1 MKGGEF
7 PAHPPI
13 GWEGTVM
20 SLHKTC
26 LRAAS
31 AIACLLVMSS
41 SPLAGAETP
50 AEFYGGRQ
58 VTLIVPTGPSGGYSV
73 YGQYLAHHLGNHL
86 PGKPTVVIKYMPGG
100 GGNTA
105 ANYLYKV
112 APKDGSVVAEM
123 FSTLP
128 VTQALHPAGADFDA
142 TKFSWLGS
150 IAPMIN
156 VVSVLHDAPAA
167 TLEDARKKP
176 VVIGATGKSADLYIY
191 PKLMNAILGTQFK
204 IVLGYADSGS
214 VLLAMESGEAQG
226 VAMGLEAW
234 RVTRPEW
241 VKDNKVVM
249 IAQNGLKRDDQIP
262 NVPTLVE
269 LARTPE
275 DKEVMEF
282 VAVPPVLGRAFAAP
296 PGIPQDRLA
305 ALRKAFEDTMKDPA
319 FVDELKARGLSI
331 QPTSG
336 PDVAALMARVKS
348 TPPAVVQRTKGML
361 GF

>member
-1 MKGGEF
+1 MKGRRSSRIAER
-7 PAHPPI
+7 I
-13 GWEGTVM
+13 GGSVM
-20 SLHKTC
+20 SSHKSLLH
-26 LRAAS
+26 AAL
-31 AIACLLVMSS
+31 AIACLLLTLGL
-41 SPLAGAETP
+41 PRAGAETP

-73 YGQYLAHHLGNHL
+73 YGQFLAHHLGNHL

-105 ANYLYKV
+105 ANYLYTV
-112 APKDGSVVAEM
+112 APKDGSVFAEM

-128 VTQALHPAGADFDA
+128 ITQALHPAGADFDA

-167 TLEDARKKP
+167 TLDGARKTP

-191 PKLMNAILGTQFK
+191 PKLMNAILGTRFK

-226 VAMGLEAW
+226 LAMGLEAW

-241 VKDNKVVM
+241 VKDKKVVM
-249 IAQNGLKRDDQIP
+249 LAQNGLRRDAQIP
-262 NVPTLVE
+262 DVPTLVE
-269 LARTPE
+269 LAHTPQ
-275 DKEVMEF
+275 DKEVMAF
-282 VAVPPVLGRAFAAP
+282 VAVPPVLGRSFAAP

-305 ALRKAFEDTMKDPA
+305 ALRKAFEETMKDPA
-319 FVDELKARGLSI
+319 FVDELKARGLTI

-336 PDVAALMARVKS
+336 PDVAALLARVKS
-348 TPPAVVQRTKGML
+348 TPPAVVQRTKTIL

>member
-1 MKGGEF
+1 
-7 PAHPPI
+7 
-13 GWEGTVM
+13 M
-20 SLHKTC
+20 SLHKSR
-26 LRAAS
+26 LHRAL
-31 AIACLLVMSS
+31 AIACLLVIST
-41 SPLAGAETP
+41 SPVAGAETP
-50 AEFYGGRQ
+50 EQFYAGRQ
-58 VTLIVPTGPSGGYSV
+58 ITLIVPTGPSGGYSV
-73 YGQYLAHHLGNHL
+73 YGQFLAHHLGNHL

-100 GGNTA
+100 GGNVA

-150 IAPMIN
+150 VAPMIN
-156 VVSVLHDAPAA
+156 VVSIRHDAPAV
-167 TLEDARKKP
+167 TLDDARKTP

-191 PKLMNAILGTQFK
+191 PKLMNAILGTKFK

-234 RVTRPEW
+234 QVTRPEW
-241 VKDNKVVM
+241 VKDRKVVM

-262 NVPTLVE
+262 EVPTLVE

-275 DKEVMEF
+275 DKDVMKF
-282 VAVPPVLGRAFAAP
+282 VAVPPVLGRAFAGP
-296 PGIPQDRLA
+296 PDIPQDRLA
-305 ALRKAFEDTMKDPA
+305 ALQKAFEDTMKDPA
-319 FVDELKARGLSI
+319 FVNDLKARGLSI

-336 PDVAALMARVKS
+336 NDIAALMERVKS
-348 TPPAVVQRTKGML
+348 TPRAVIERTKRIL